1 MKYCLAKFSSLE
13 VSDKGIQYQNLMGE
27 IIKRDVFS
35 VLFLLGLSNVIEVD
49 TVKVEVFL
57 VPTEHGLP

>member
-1 MKYCLAKFSSLE
+1 
-13 VSDKGIQYQNLMGE
+13 MGE